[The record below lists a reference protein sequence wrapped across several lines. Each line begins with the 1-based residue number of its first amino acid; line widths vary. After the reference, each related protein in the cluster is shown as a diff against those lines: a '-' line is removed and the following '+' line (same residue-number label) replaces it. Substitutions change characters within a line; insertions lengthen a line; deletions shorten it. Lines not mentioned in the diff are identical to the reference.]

1 MENAQLSLL
10 SISVRLCYLLCVDS
24 YLPREREPTRY
35 SIPLIRTPEVTDQVS
50 SPSTSSNYIEL
61 AADIVA
67 AYVSN
72 NSVPPTDLPA
82 LIGNVHAALQNVSN
96 PAQVK
101 AEEKPTPA
109 VPVKKSVTP
118 DAIISLIDGKPY
130 KSLKRH
136 LTKQG
141 LSPEQYR
148 ERYGLPRDYPM
159 VAPNYAAK
167 RSELAKASGL
177 GQQRRNAAKSADTA
191 ETVSA
196 PAKKRGGRKKAA

>member
-1 MENAQLSLL
+1 M
-10 SISVRLCYLLCVDS
+10 
-24 YLPREREPTRY
+24 
-35 SIPLIRTPEVTDQVS
+35 TDQAS
-50 SPSTSSNYIEL
+50 ATATSPMFIDL

-72 NSVPPTDLPA
+72 NSVPSGELPA
-82 LIGNVHAALQNVSN
+82 LIGTVHAALQNVGRPA
-96 PAQVK
+96 PAQ
-101 AEEKPTPA
+101 AAEKPTPA

-141 LSPEQYR
+141 LSPAEYR
-148 ERYGLPRDYPM
+148 DRYGLPRDYPM

-167 RSELAKASGL
+167 RSELAKQSGL
-177 GQQRRNAAKSADTA
+177 GQQRRKAAAKDADTS

-196 PAKKRGGRKKAA
+196 EAPKKRRRKKAA